1 MLFVPLNPQQ
11 GFFQTKQFNLSLIC
25 ALFVKRSP
33 EDFLQ
38 NIIYFAVIPFHT
50 KHQIGTKMI
59 SVKKLA
65 FTAFAAAYFGLGGIS
80 GQTAVAKE
88 PSSTKPDITIE
99 ELVRSHG
106 EFRCCDK
113 LAVNQTDVR
122 QIVPQNE
129 EEGIQ
134 DMRKLV
140 SSSPLEEAWVY
151 LPKDELWVEI
161 GKKSRPPGMCI
172 EQEFRFFQ
180 LTTVLDVEFMHDL
193 PSAGYDEIIVYHFHP
208 DSNFKSI
215 ENAAKRLKK
224 RHRSSVF
231 TRQMYVLNKI
241 NPKGEV
247 AYKICSCYGVAEF
260 YLTEKG
266 KAHFNQVF
274 LLEKERD
281 FLVKGR
287 TEINIISCNANL
299 RLFEF
304 AGFNKGYTESAAKE
318 LAGLMS
324 SEYIRITFT
333 PYDATPQTPSLPTP
347 IT

>member
-1 MLFVPLNPQQ
+1 M
-11 GFFQTKQFNLSLIC
+11 K
-25 ALFVKRSP
+25 
-33 EDFLQ
+33 DFLQ

-65 FTAFAAAYFGLGGIS
+65 FIAFAAAYFGLGGIS
-80 GQTAVAKE
+80 GQTAAAKE

-161 GKKSRPPGMCI
+161 GKESRPPGMCI

-231 TRQMYVLNKI
+231 TRQMYEKKLERLKEKLIAKSLVPSGPDISNMIMNSTILNKI

-274 LLEKERD
+274 SLEKERD

-333 PYDATPQTPSLPTP
+333 PYDAIGQSK
-347 IT
+347 